1 MLSPKGAG
9 FVYASRSYEDKIRP
23 PVISWGNIS
32 DGTSSLLLEND
43 WQGTTDISSILAI
56 QDSINFL
63 KNHDWFNQFVPRSK
77 KLIEEFNL
85 RILEVTGMRN
95 LYAHHSLEPPQM
107 RSYVLPDGNYSSLHH
122 DLFFN
127 FKVELPVFLDQKEKF
142 FRISVQAYNKNSDL
156 ERLIEAIDKLI

>member
-1 MLSPKGAG
+1 M
-9 FVYASRSYEDKIRP
+9 
-23 PVISWGNIS
+23 
-32 DGTSSLLLEND
+32 
-43 WQGTTDISSILAI
+43 
-56 QDSINFL
+56 
-63 KNHDWFNQFVPRSK
+63 PRSK

-142 FRISVQAYNKNSDL
+142 FRVSVQAYNENSDL
-156 ERLIEAIDKLI
+156 ERFIEAINKLI